1 MKYTQKT
8 NAPLYTP
15 KAIKPKLS
23 ELSNS
28 AKTEQLIRDIEASTL
43 PENAKHFL
51 RQCAYR
57 HTVYHY
63 GKIADYYAQ
72 SSPEVQRLME
82 DSALVIIDFNRA
94 IELGFVKLRSNLETL
109 RLEEEAKRDA

>member
-15 KAIKPKLS
+15 KDTKPKLS

-28 AKTEQLIRDIEASTL
+28 ARTEQLIRNIDASAL
-43 PENAKHFL
+43 PEDEKSFL

-57 HTVYHY
+57 HTTYHY
-63 GKIADYYAQ
+63 GKVADYY
-72 SSPEVQRLME
+72 
-82 DSALVIIDFNRA
+82 
-94 IELGFVKLRSNLETL
+94 RSNLETL
-109 RLEEEAKRDA
+109 RLDEEAKRDA